1 MADVTASFDGNG
13 GELSSQV
20 NDILQRR
27 MRQIIRLV
35 AADARTNAPVD
46 TGRMAQAIKEDP
58 IVSEGPFRVIGG
70 VTSHAP
76 YSAFV
81 HQGTAPHV
89 IPRGGGGPGQ
99 KILKFQ
105 AGGQT
110 LFRRSVNH
118 PGTRPRP
125 FLTNAVA
132 RVLRDLT

>member
-1 MADVTASFDGNG
+1 MANVTGDFNQNSA
-13 GELSSQV
+13 ELQAGV
-20 NDILQRR
+20 NAILQTRL
-27 MRQIIRLV
+27 RQIIRLV
-35 AADARTNAPVD
+35 AADARVNAPVD

-58 IVSEGPFRVIGG
+58 IVSLGPFRVIGG

-81 HQGTAPHV
+81 HMGTRPHV
-89 IPRGGGGPGQ
+89 IRPRNAAALRFTSGGRTV
-99 KILKFQ
+99 F
-105 AGGQT
+105 AS
-110 LFRRSVNH
+110 SVNH

>member
-1 MADVTASFDGNG
+1 MARVTSDFNENS
-13 GELSSQV
+13 GELRSQV
-20 NDILQRR
+20 NDVLQRR
-27 MRQIIRLV
+27 MRQIIRLA
-35 AADARTNAPVD
+35 AADARVNAPVD

-58 IVSEGPFRVIGG
+58 IVSEGPFRVVGG
-70 VTSHAP
+70 ITSHAP

-89 IPRGGGGPGQ
+89 IRPRNAAALRF
-99 KILKFQ
+99 KV
-105 AGGQT
+105 GGQT
-110 LFRRSVNH
+110 IFASSVNH

>member
-76 YSAFV
+76 YSIYV

-89 IPRGGGGPGQ
+89 IRPRNASA
-99 KILKFQ
+99 LKFE
-105 AGGQT
+105 AGGRT
-110 LFRRSVNH
+110 IFASSVRH

>member
-1 MADVTASFDGNG
+1 MANVTADFDENG
-13 GELSSQV
+13 GQLRTQV

-35 AADARTNAPVD
+35 AADARVNAPVD

-81 HQGTAPHV
+81 HQGTRPHV
-89 IPRGGGGPGQ
+89 IRPRNAAA
-99 KILKFQ
+99 LRFQ
-105 AGGQT
+105 MGNRTVFAS
-110 LFRRSVNH
+110 SVNH

-132 RVLRDLT
+132 RVLRDLS

>member
-1 MADVTASFDGNG
+1 MSRASARFIASEG
-13 GELSSQV
+13 GRDAEI
-20 NDILQRR
+20 NAILQRR

-35 AADARTNAPVD
+35 AADARVNAPVD

-81 HQGTAPHV
+81 HMGTRPHV
-89 IPRGGGGPGQ
+89 IRPRNASA
-99 KILKFQ
+99 LRFQ
-105 AGGQT
+105 SGGQT
-110 LFRRSVNH
+110 VFASSVNH
-118 PGTRPRP
+118 PGTRARP

-132 RVLRDLT
+132 RVLRTLV